1 MELEKLQEHDFSNEP
16 VNAIRPPE
24 LWNYPEAVGKHTF
37 RSIAK
42 PKESYIDG
50 RFEEFDE
57 KLDQLAAS
65 LTSCKPESWR
75 EIVTRAI
82 DVFADSY
89 NKNITPVDPAEN
101 L

>member
-1 MELEKLQEHDFSNEP
+1 MELEKLQEHDFSNQA

-24 LWNYPEAVGKHTF
+24 LWNYPDAVGKHTF

-57 KLDQLAAS
+57 IIESLA
-65 LTSCKPESWR
+65 
-75 EIVTRAI
+75 
-82 DVFADSY
+82 
-89 NKNITPVDPAEN
+89 
-101 L
+101 